1 MDETCPK
8 RVKKTAVRTMPL
20 IPLSRPVETAKMK
33 LRISRLSTLIPQK
46 SETTNKI

>member
-1 MDETCPK
+1 MS
-8 RVKKTAVRTMPL
+8 KKSEKNCRKDNAVNTT
-20 IPLSRPVETAKMK
+20 IQTVETAKMK